1 MVAASEFDL
10 QELVNHL
17 QSFLI
22 QKNTS
27 WIIENFSLMY
37 QTSLENN
44 SLTELQNYCNDLV
57 SKKPVKIFNS
67 NNFSSIPENILIS
80 LIQNDNLN
88 MNEVR
93 VWKHVLKWGLD
104 QNPGLPSDPES
115 FSGDDFS
122 TLKNTLQQCI
132 PLIKFDNF
140 SSKEF
145 LDNVF
150 PYRKIL
156 SENLFIDLLK
166 LFSDHDHKS
175 TDQPESEE
183 TKEIESEA
191 QTFEKIETQSI
202 SINVNA
208 SYEFK
213 LIFRGSRN
221 GFTTKTFHNICDNQ
235 SRTVTIIKVKESNE
249 ILGGYNPIEW
259 KRGGVYA
266 ATYDSFI
273 FSFDKNQSI
282 NNYILSRVLDSDFAV
297 SNHTCHGLSFGKSD
311 LVLRGAF
318 FDNCVCSKISYD
330 KPIRN
335 SSDKFSLEEYEIFQ
349 ITNQHF

>member
-115 FSGDDFS
+115 FSGDDF
-122 TLKNTLQQCI
+122 K
-132 PLIKFDNF
+132 
-140 SSKEF
+140 
-145 LDNVF
+145 
-150 PYRKIL
+150 
-156 SENLFIDLLK
+156 
-166 LFSDHDHKS
+166 
-175 TDQPESEE
+175 SEE

-202 SINVNA
+202 KHA
-208 SYEFK
+208 R
-213 LIFRGSRN
+213 LI
-221 GFTTKTFHNICDNQ
+221 
-235 SRTVTIIKVKESNE
+235 
-249 ILGGYNPIEW
+249 
-259 KRGGVYA
+259 
-266 ATYDSFI
+266 
-273 FSFDKNQSI
+273 
-282 NNYILSRVLDSDFAV
+282 
-297 SNHTCHGLSFGKSD
+297 
-311 LVLRGAF
+311 
-318 FDNCVCSKISYD
+318 SKMD
-330 KPIRN
+330 
-335 SSDKFSLEEYEIFQ
+335 
-349 ITNQHF
+349 